1 MVCFP
6 GLDFRLQ
13 AAWFEGTIIIR
24 ECPPP
29 GKTGCA
35 KGRGETTMQ
44 AVASTE
50 TRPIAVVEKVGA
62 GSRTDY
68 IGSPG
73 IINADPQA
81 FLVTR
86 LYPGAHIAPHFHD
99 VDQYQVVVG
108 GFCTMGK
115 QAAPPVSFQYADAYT
130 PYGPIKGEAQGFAF
144 FTLRPVASGGFF
156 PMPGS
161 RANMPGRA
169 GRNIA
174 AHFDRSGPAPA
185 AGECVEARLM
195 DEQPDGVDARG
206 YRLGAGA
213 RLAGPASDGGG
224 QYYVVCAGEVMHAG
238 KVLPQWSLA
247 HVAPDEAAP
256 ALTAGPDGA
265 DVLVLQ
271 FARPSDRPGSNP
283 AELAK
288 RDPKA
293 YRARPGAPPGE
304 TAGT

>member
-1 MVCFP
+1 
-6 GLDFRLQ
+6 
-13 AAWFEGTIIIR
+13 
-24 ECPPP
+24 
-29 GKTGCA
+29 
-35 KGRGETTMQ
+35 MQ
-44 AVASTE
+44 AVASTD
-50 TRPIAVVEKVGA
+50 TQPIPVVEERGA

-115 QAAPPVSFQYADAYT
+115 KAALPVTFQYADAYT
-130 PYGPIKGEAQGFAF
+130 PYGPIKGEEKGFAF

-161 RANMPGRA
+161 RAQMPGRA

-174 AHFDRSGPAPA
+174 GHFDRSGPQPA
-185 AGECVEARLM
+185 AREIEETRLM
-195 DEQPDGVDARG
+195 AEHDDGVAALG

-213 RLAGPASDGGG
+213 AMTGPASDGGG
-224 QYYVVCAGEVMHAG
+224 QYYLVCEGEVRQDG
-238 KVLPQWSLA
+238 KTLPQWSLM
-247 HVAPDEAAP
+247 HVAPGEAAP
-256 ALTAGPDGA
+256 VLTAGPEGA

-271 FARPSDRPGSNP
+271 FSRPGDRPGSNP

-288 RDPKA
+288 RDPHA

-304 TAGT
+304 TAGS